1 MCSHFKLPI
10 LSIFIALSGCGIKT
24 RNNTSAQTSDSG
36 TIKPLIISMSGFA
49 TCKASDRHEG
59 EVGPLGSKM
68 MPNIIDLSEFIEQRS
83 GVEPTIM
90 ASCFTS
96 ERQLV
101 TTSSAE
107 SWTLET
113 PSDEDYISKL
123 HNKMEEFTDVYV
135 IGHSYGGWLSM
146 KMIELWQG
154 SPTLI
159 KYLYTI
165 DPISKR
171 LCFFDNPKDC
181 VSAPKDI
188 GAEARQ
194 HIKDNTELWVNPWQ
208 QKTIF
213 LHSSAIPQA
222 DENPR
227 FDISHWEIDN
237 VSDIWNGLKSRLT
250 F

>member
-1 MCSHFKLPI
+1 MWSHFYFVI
-10 LSIFIALSGCGIKT
+10 LSIVFTLSGCGPKT
-24 RNNTSAQTSDSG
+24 QDKASVLVSDRR
-36 TIKPLIISMSGFA
+36 TTKPLIISMSGFA
-49 TCKASDRHEG
+49 SCKTSERHEG
-59 EVGPLGSKM
+59 EVGPLGSKI

-101 TTSSAE
+101 TSSSAE

-113 PSDEDYISKL
+113 PSDEDYISKIHSKL
-123 HNKMEEFTDVYV
+123 DEFTDVYV

-146 KMIELWQG
+146 KMIESWKG

-194 HIKDNTELWVNPWQ
+194 HIKDYTQLWVNPWQ